1 MVFLKSEDFFRVLQ
15 EKGIRGKNTEHA
27 NLREFLQLNAE
38 NPNLVLLKNIKK
50 TLEQMADNEAF
61 MAAI

>member
-1 MVFLKSEDFFRVLQ
+1 MVFLKAEDFFRVLQ
-15 EKGIRGKNTEHA
+15 EKEIHGKDAEHA
-27 NLREFLQLNAE
+27 NLREFLQLNAD
-38 NPNLVLLKNIKK
+38 NPSLLLLKNIKK

>member
-1 MVFLKSEDFFRVLQ
+1 MVFLKAEDFFRVLQ
-15 EKGIRGKNTEHA
+15 EKGIRGKDAEHA
-27 NLREFLQLNAE
+27 NLREFLQLNAD
-38 NPNLVLLKNIKK
+38 NPSLLLLKNIKK